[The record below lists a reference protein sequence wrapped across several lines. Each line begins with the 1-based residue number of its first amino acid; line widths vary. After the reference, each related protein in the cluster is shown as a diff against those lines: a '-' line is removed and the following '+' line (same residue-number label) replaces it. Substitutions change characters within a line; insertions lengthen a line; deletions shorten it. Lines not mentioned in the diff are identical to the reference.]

1 MTNDDMNTKKNDKRL
16 RRIARTRAKITG
28 TAERPR
34 LTVRRSLVHVYA
46 QVIDDVARKTLAA
59 ASDADL
65 EPTDVKGKKKTD
77 VSLAVG
83 KLIAERAKAKGVT
96 RVVFDRR
103 DKQYHG
109 RVKAVADGAREG
121 GLEF

>member
-1 MTNDDMNTKKNDKRL
+1 MTNSMNTNSNDKRL

-34 LTVRRSLVHVYA
+34 LTVRRSLAHIYA
-46 QVIDDVARKTLAA
+46 QVIDDVARKTIAA
-59 ASDADL
+59 ASDADIDAK
-65 EPTDVKGKKKTD
+65 ETKGKKKTD
-77 VSLAVG
+77 VSVAVG